1 MVVVDFSAVVVV
13 SATARASRAD
23 RARTF
28 SFMMKMEWN
37 QPIKLFLKLNRSKG
51 SDSIL
56 LTNGVGW
63 GRGKERKERKST

>member
-1 MVVVDFSAVVVV
+1 LDIQLFAHSASALTVVVVDFSAVVVV

-37 QPIKLFLKLNRSKG
+37 QPIELFLE
-51 SDSIL
+51 I
-56 LTNGVGW
+56 
-63 GRGKERKERKST
+63 E